1 MPNEGS
7 LPGLGR
13 EMMVADF
20 QMKDMSA
27 MAIERLRRWA
37 RWPIC

>member
-1 MPNEGS
+1 MPEAGG

-20 QMKDMSA
+20 HMEGMSA
-27 MAIERLRRWA
+27 VAMERLVS
-37 RWPIC
+37 